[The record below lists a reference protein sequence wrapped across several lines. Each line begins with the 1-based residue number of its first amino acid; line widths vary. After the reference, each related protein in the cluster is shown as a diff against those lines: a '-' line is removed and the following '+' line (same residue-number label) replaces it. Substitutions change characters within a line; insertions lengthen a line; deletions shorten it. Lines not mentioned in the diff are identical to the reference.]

1 MEFSTQLRNRAAML
15 QKSLV
20 ASCIILVVVPLVA
33 ASAQNAAV
41 SQTTSAT
48 ALTYLNH
55 VLDLMQQ
62 NALHAREIDW
72 NAIRRETLQR
82 ADGAQT
88 TVDTYPAIYYA
99 LTQLK
104 EHHSFFRLPD
114 NLSEADRKRTQV
126 AFENIL
132 EAYRRQFPQP
142 PDSPFRSRSEPAGHM
157 LHVGSL
163 AIALVV
169 VPTCGAKHSNWQ
181 DNLADFQAYADS
193 LHRIASD
200 LESSHPIGWII
211 DLRGNGGGNMW
222 PMLAGIGFVLGEGR
236 LGSFVAPDGSST
248 DWSYHQGKAEAEA
261 HGTESVNMEVKEP
274 PLALPSLPLVAVLI
288 DSGTISSGEAIA
300 ISFEGRPRERSFG
313 THTFGLSTS
322 NAMFPLSDG
331 ASLFLNTAFETDRL
345 NRRYDDGVEP
355 DVRFPEPT
363 TIPPEATDVV
373 LQAAEAWL
381 ASMNSQ

>member
-1 MEFSTQLRNRAAML
+1 MFSRLFAACCVIL
-15 QKSLV
+15 ILPTVV
-20 ASCIILVVVPLVA
+20 AV
-33 ASAQNAAV
+33 SAQNTAV
-41 SQTTSAT
+41 SQTTSA
-48 ALTYLNH
+48 AAATYLNH

-62 NALHAREIDW
+62 NALHSKEIDW
-72 NAIRRETLQR
+72 PAVRRETLKQ

-104 EHHSFFRLPD
+104 EHHSFFRPPD
-114 NLSEADRKRTQV
+114 NLSDADKKRTQV
-126 AFENIL
+126 AFEGIL
-132 EAYRRQFPQP
+132 ESYRRQFPKP

-157 LHVGSL
+157 LHAGSL

-193 LHRIASD
+193 LHRVASD
-200 LESSHPIGWII
+200 LESSHPVGWII

-236 LGSFVAPDGSST
+236 LGSFVGPDGSST
-248 DWSYHQGKAEAEA
+248 DWSYRQGKAEAEA
-261 HGTESVNMEVKEP
+261 HGVASVNMEVKQP

-313 THTFGLSTS
+313 AHTFGLSTS

-345 NRRYDDGVEP
+345 NRRYDDGIEP
-355 DVRFPEPT
+355 DVSFPEPT